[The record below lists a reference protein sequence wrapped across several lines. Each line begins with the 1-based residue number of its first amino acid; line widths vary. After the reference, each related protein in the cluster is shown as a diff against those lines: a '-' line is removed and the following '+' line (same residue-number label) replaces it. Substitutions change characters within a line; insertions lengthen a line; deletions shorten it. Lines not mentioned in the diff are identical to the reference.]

1 LRQENKSRQGSKSKT
16 MMFLLRAAFWLTV
29 VALLLPTGHSQ
40 SAATAPQINAVDAV
54 SAAGAAVSDVTQ
66 FCTRQPNA
74 CVVGS
79 QAAAAVGQKA
89 QAGAKMLY
97 ELLTEHA
104 GSNDAAPTTKTSDR
118 TPMPTARPSHNTLTP
133 ADLAP
138 AWRGPEQPKKEAHA
152 RRPA

>member
-1 LRQENKSRQGSKSKT
+1 

-29 VALLLPTGHSQ
+29 VALLLPSGHSA
-40 SAATAPQINAVDAV
+40 STATAPQLNAADAV
-54 SAAGAAVSDVTQ
+54 TAAGAAVSDMSH

-89 QAGAKMLY
+89 QDGAKMLY
-97 ELLTEHA
+97 ELITDRL
-104 GSNDAAPTTKTSDR
+104 GSNDAAPTPTKAPER
-118 TPMPTARPSHNTLTP
+118 TPMPTPKPSHGTLTP
-133 ADLAP
+133 ADLTP
-138 AWRGPEQPKKEAHA
+138 AWRGPEQPKKEARA

>member
-1 LRQENKSRQGSKSKT
+1 

-29 VALLLPTGHSQ
+29 VALLLPTGHSA
-40 SAATAPQINAVDAV
+40 STATAPQINAADAV
-54 SAAGAAVSDVTQ
+54 TAAGATVSDMSQ

-97 ELLTEHA
+97 ELITERL
-104 GSNDAAPTTKTSDR
+104 GSNDSTPTPTKAPDR
-118 TPMPTARPSHNTLTP
+118 PPMPTARPSHSTLTP

>member
-1 LRQENKSRQGSKSKT
+1 

-29 VALLLPTGHSQ
+29 VALLLPTSHSP
-40 SAATAPQINAVDAV
+40 STAAAPQINAADAV
-54 SAAGAAVSDVTQ
+54 TAAGAAVSDVTQ

-79 QAAAAVGQKA
+79 QAAAVVGQKA

-97 ELLTEHA
+97 ELITERI
-104 GSNDAAPTTKTSDR
+104 GSNDSAPAPTKTPDR
-118 TPMPTARPSHNTLTP
+118 QPMPTAKPSHGTLTP

-138 AWRGPEQPKKEAHA
+138 AWRGPEQQKKEARA